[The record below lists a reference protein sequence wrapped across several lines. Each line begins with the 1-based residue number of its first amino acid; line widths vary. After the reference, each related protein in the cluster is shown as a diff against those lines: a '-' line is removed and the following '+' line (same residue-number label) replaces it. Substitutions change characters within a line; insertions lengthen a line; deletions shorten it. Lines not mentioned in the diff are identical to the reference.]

1 MRGIILNKG
10 MGSEP
15 GTIEYSH
22 NRKGINSMQLIQ
34 LSGAQLFICLMKK
47 VKKMGLPYSPH
58 DASSVALYL
67 FYSLFFS
74 FLLFNFTLL
83 KFSLFSL

>member
-15 GTIEYSH
+15 GMIEYSH
-22 NRKGINSMQLIQ
+22 NRKGINSMQLQ
-34 LSGAQLFICLMKK
+34 LSGAQLSIYLMEK
-47 VKKMGLPYSPH
+47 VKKMGLAYSPH

-67 FYSLFFS
+67 FYSF
-74 FLLFNFTLL
+74 
-83 KFSLFSL
+83 